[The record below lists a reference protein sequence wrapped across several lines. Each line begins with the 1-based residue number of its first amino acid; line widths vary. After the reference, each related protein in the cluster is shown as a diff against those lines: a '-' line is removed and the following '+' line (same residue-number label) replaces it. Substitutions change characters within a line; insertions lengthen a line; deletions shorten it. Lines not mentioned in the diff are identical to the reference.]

1 MKIDITT
8 FITMFTKLKGFFQCL
23 IIELLKN
30 FTEAPPGNRT
40 RASRADVHRGIL

>member
-8 FITMFTKLKGFFQCL
+8 LITMFTKLKGFIQCL

-30 FTEAPPGNRT
+30 FTAAPPGNRT
-40 RASRADVHRGIL
+40 RASRVEV